1 MNLASNVGASLLA
14 VCLLLVSA
22 PALAQDDPV
31 TTPPPPVTT
40 MAPPVITTAPAAPAS
55 TGVADAKSPSW
66 SIALERVG
74 GIGYA
79 KATDESG
86 DNSVSVTALGIGGV
100 TPNPF
105 AIPRVGVDYITESG
119 VTVGG
124 AAGFSRISASAASK
138 NDSQDVGSVIL
149 YTFTP
154 RVGYRIPLSEHVDL
168 TPRAGL
174 TLAGASLSPAEGN
187 SSASI
192 FAVAIG
198 ADAPFAF
205 RLTNSFNLLAGVGL
219 DYTVSATATA
229 KTESTT
235 VVSGP
240 GGSTTTKD
248 TDEAEAK
255 GSLFSLQ
262 GWIGLGG
269 YL

>member
-1 MNLASNVGASLLA
+1 MNLASNVGAPLLA
-14 VCLLLVSA
+14 VGLLLVSA
-22 PALAQDDPV
+22 PAFAQDDPA

-40 MAPPVITTAPAAPAS
+40 TAPPVTTTTPA
-55 TGVADAKSPSW
+55 ADAKTPSW

-86 DNSVSVTALGIGGV
+86 ESSVSVTALGIGGV

-119 VTVGG
+119 VTVGA
-124 AAGFSRISASAASK
+124 AAGFSRIAVSAASK

-192 FAVAIG
+192 FAVALG

-205 RLTNSFNLLAGVGL
+205 RLTNSFNLLAGVGI

-229 KTESTT
+229 KSESTT

-240 GGSTTTKD
+240 GGSTTSKD
-248 TDEAEAK
+248 TKESEAK